1 MQFDDLHN
9 KLFALAKKGIQDQ
22 DYIVNPTSRLKA
34 GRNKFRP
41 KRNDKNSV
49 PPYENNLAP
58 DSLEA
63 MKNLK
68 NLQFTLFD

>member
-9 KLFALAKKGIQDQ
+9 KLFALAKKGTQDQ
-22 DYIVNPTSRLKA
+22 DYFVNPTSRLKT

-41 KRNDKNSV
+41 KINDRNSV
-49 PPYENNLAP
+49 PPYGNNLAP
-58 DSLEA
+58 ASPEA